1 MEGEEDSDDE
11 NNGTSSSVECEEEDG
26 DICCCCLVRPCTLRY
41 RPCGHAVCCELCTI
55 EACTP
60 RHQLLRCPTCR
71 QAVEQLEVTNSGVET
86 SYGTAATRRYE
97 AAAQRGARR
106 YESLQAFLQAMI
118 SYGRPPIIDS
128 AAQEV
133 AAAAQAMHD
142 RWNGD
147 EGGEEGGE
155 QAELAATVVAAVIA
169 GVLATAETE
178 GEAVAQHTV
187 WQQ

>member
-147 EGGEEGGE
+147 EKPEDEDGGEF
-155 QAELAATVVAAVIA
+155 AAAVVAAVIA
-169 GVLATAETE
+169 GVVATTAT
-178 GEAVAQHTV
+178 EAV
-187 WQQ
+187 